1 MKRVGSIIRL
11 RPEYEE
17 RYIILHRNTFP
28 GVLERIRKS
37 NIRNYTIFLREGIL
51 FSYYEYT
58 GKDFDADMKAISDPV
73 TKDWWKLTDPMQEP
87 LPARRAG
94 EWWAEME
101 NMFCLQKKASSDTC
115 IQRIG
120 LKAEIIP
127 GREMELKN
135 FLKNFPCELE
145 DSMNKENFQNL
156 NIFMKEGKLYFYYEY
171 TGNDL
176 MHSVLNLSG
185 SEEFA
190 EFQLGLNRLLKPKG
204 RNPWLKMEEVFHTS

>member
-1 MKRVGSIIRL
+1 MITSL
-11 RPEYEE
+11 
-17 RYIILHRNTFP
+17 
-28 GVLERIRKS
+28 S
-37 NIRNYTIFLREGIL
+37 AL
-51 FSYYEYT
+51 FSR
-58 GKDFDADMKAISDPV
+58 G
-73 TKDWWKLTDPMQEP
+73 Q
-87 LPARRAG
+87 
-94 EWWAEME
+94 
-101 NMFCLQKKASSDTC
+101 LQLRHQC
-115 IQRIG
+115 IG
-120 LKAEIIP
+120 LTAEIIP